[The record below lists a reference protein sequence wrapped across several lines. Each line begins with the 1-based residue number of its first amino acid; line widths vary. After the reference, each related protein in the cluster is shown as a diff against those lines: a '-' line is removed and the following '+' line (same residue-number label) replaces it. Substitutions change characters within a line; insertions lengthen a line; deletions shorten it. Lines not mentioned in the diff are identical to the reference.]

1 VNVKNF
7 SDHELMIAWNLL
19 NVLDGDFV
27 ERILDE
33 NPADEMN
40 RIQDL
45 QDAMKVLSKLK
56 ILVSHEADRRDLDR
70 TEGEP

>member
-1 VNVKNF
+1 MKNF

>member
-1 VNVKNF
+1 MKNF

-40 RIQDL
+40 RTQDL

>member
-1 VNVKNF
+1 MKNF

-19 NVLDGDFV
+19 KVLDGDFV